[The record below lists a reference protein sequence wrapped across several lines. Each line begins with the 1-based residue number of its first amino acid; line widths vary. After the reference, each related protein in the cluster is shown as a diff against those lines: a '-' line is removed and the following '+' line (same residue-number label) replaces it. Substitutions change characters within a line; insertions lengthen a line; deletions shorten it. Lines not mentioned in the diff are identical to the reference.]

1 MKVRAITR
9 QIQIKDIVF
18 NLQDTKILFE
28 SSQCLG
34 EEGGE
39 ERGRGAC
46 KLCWNFSYGFCH
58 LLWENPARE
67 KQERILK
74 LTEKDL
80 LKGTLLS
87 VKLPMRPEK
96 APWARPLSHSFAYE
110 MLFVSEA
117 AVYFYLGGYSCQ
129 LSPDYWSVRSKWRSQ
144 SYHKDRSTTIEGDFQ
159 HSPSLPQNFNLWVN
173 TAIYI
178 FFFGC
183 LVGHLKIISTLRR
196 KLLRFIRNFLNPKSC
211 CALPFP
217 RKVHCSISTPIKFKS
232 RAALSGRAAA
242 QIGRAV
248 AILLQSWAENR
259 TLTLACCSHALP
271 SPGFPLTPWHPAKH
285 RIYLHNTALE
295 TGLC

>member
-46 KLCWNFSYGFCH
+46 KLCWDFSYGFCH

-178 FFFGC
+178 FFCLAAWWATWKSSALWEESCYGLFG
-183 LVGHLKIISTLRR
+183 ISLTRS
-196 KLLRFIRNFLNPKSC
+196 P
-211 CALPFP
+211 AVHYHFP
-217 RKVHCSISTPIKFKS
+217 ERCIVLSAPLSNS
-232 RAALSGRAAA
+232 RAEPRCRDVQQLR
-242 QIGRAV
+242 
-248 AILLQSWAENR
+248 
-259 TLTLACCSHALP
+259 
-271 SPGFPLTPWHPAKH
+271 
-285 RIYLHNTALE
+285 
-295 TGLC
+295 